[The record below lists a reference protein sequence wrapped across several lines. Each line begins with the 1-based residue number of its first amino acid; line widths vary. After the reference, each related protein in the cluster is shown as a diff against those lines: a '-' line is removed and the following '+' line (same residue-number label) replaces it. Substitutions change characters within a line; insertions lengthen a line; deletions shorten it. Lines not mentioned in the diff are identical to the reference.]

1 MKNISYE
8 VKDGIAVI
16 KFNRPEKLNSLT
28 LQMYEDLGEAFKK
41 AQADNQVAACIL
53 TGAGEKAFCV
63 GADLTESIPYL
74 GQGHYIDEWDPA
86 HLKHVDMYKPVICA
100 VNGHCMGGGF
110 EIMLASDIR
119 VASSEATFALPE
131 VSLGI
136 VPAGG
141 TLARLAR
148 QIPYIRA
155 MELILMGEKISAK
168 TALDYGVL
176 NHVVAPKD
184 VMDKAMEIAKKFC
197 TLSTTAVQTAK
208 ESVLKLREIPLE
220 QAFETEALLGY
231 KAFTSEDA
239 KEGLAAFY
247 DKRKPEFPSRKW

>member
-131 VSLGI
+131 VSLEIG
-136 VPAGG
+136 
-141 TLARLAR
+141 
-148 QIPYIRA
+148 RA
-155 MELILMGEKISAK
+155 
-168 TALDYGVL
+168 
-176 NHVVAPKD
+176 HV
-184 VMDKAMEIAKKFC
+184 
-197 TLSTTAVQTAK
+197 
-208 ESVLKLREIPLE
+208 
-220 QAFETEALLGY
+220 
-231 KAFTSEDA
+231 
-239 KEGLAAFY
+239 
-247 DKRKPEFPSRKW
+247 

>member
-1 MKNISYE
+1 MKIDRLVS
-8 VKDGIAVI
+8 II
-16 KFNRPEKLNSLT
+16 MTLLNK
-28 LQMYEDLGEAFKK
+28 ER
-41 AQADNQVAACIL
+41 
-53 TGAGEKAFCV
+53 TGAQEL
-63 GADLTESIPYL
+63 ADMFEVSPRTIYRDIDAINMAGIPVRSIP
-74 GQGHYIDEWDPA
+74 G
-86 HLKHVDMYKPVICA
+86 V
-100 VNGHCMGGGF
+100 GGGF

-119 VASSEATFALPE
+119 VASSQAVFALPE

-141 TLARLAR
+141 TLVRLAR

-239 KEGLAAFY
+239 KEGLASFY

>member
-1 MKNISYE
+1 
-8 VKDGIAVI
+8 
-16 KFNRPEKLNSLT
+16 
-28 LQMYEDLGEAFKK
+28 
-41 AQADNQVAACIL
+41 
-53 TGAGEKAFCV
+53 
-63 GADLTESIPYL
+63 
-74 GQGHYIDEWDPA
+74 
-86 HLKHVDMYKPVICA
+86 
-100 VNGHCMGGGF
+100 
-110 EIMLASDIR
+110 MLASDIR

-155 MELILMGEKISAK
+155 KELILMGEKISAK